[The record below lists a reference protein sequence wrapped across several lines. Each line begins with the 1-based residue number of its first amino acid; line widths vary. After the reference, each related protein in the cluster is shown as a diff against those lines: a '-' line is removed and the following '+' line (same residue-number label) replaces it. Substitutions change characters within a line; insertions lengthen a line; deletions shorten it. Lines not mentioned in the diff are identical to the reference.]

1 MKLLGSSDDNRVSQV
16 QTRAQDDAAVGYGF
30 QRPPDF
36 SHYDKDGS
44 RWASGDD
51 GIIEVIF
58 PLFVVS
64 CVQLIQFHNF
74 IYLSNQTESRQ
85 MEVQSTDKYEQL
97 EFVAATRWRS
107 SESPWHDARGSGND
121 SSHK

>member
-1 MKLLGSSDDNRVSQV
+1 MKLLGSSDDSRVSQV

-51 GIIEVIF
+51 GLIEVRSSPPFLLSLARSITM
-58 PLFVVS
+58 PINVLF
-64 CVQLIQFHNF
+64 N
-74 IYLSNQTESRQ
+74 YLS
-85 MEVQSTDKYEQL
+85 
-97 EFVAATRWRS
+97 
-107 SESPWHDARGSGND
+107 
-121 SSHK
+121 

>member
-16 QTRAQDDAAVGYGF
+16 QTRTQDDAAVAYGF

-51 GIIEVIF
+51 GIIEV
-58 PLFVVS
+58 
-64 CVQLIQFHNF
+64 Q
-74 IYLSNQTESRQ
+74 
-85 MEVQSTDKYEQL
+85 
-97 EFVAATRWRS
+97 
-107 SESPWHDARGSGND
+107 
-121 SSHK
+121 

>member
-51 GIIEVIF
+51 GIIEVKKKHF
-58 PLFVVS
+58 PPLR
-64 CVQLIQFHNF
+64 
-74 IYLSNQTESRQ
+74 YRAR
-85 MEVQSTDKYEQL
+85 STIT
-97 EFVAATRWRS
+97 A
-107 SESPWHDARGSGND
+107 N
-121 SSHK
+121 